1 MEKLIGVK
9 WGDLSEE
16 TKEFL
21 LEKSFYEGVGA
32 CIIDLTEN
40 LSVAGTVVRDEEVEI
55 IVDDEAILYDP
66 SQGIVCEARKLELD
80 ISKVMTVNEAAAK
93 WGIAES
99 NIRYSINAR
108 KFIPGVDYR
117 KAGRITLITREAMIK
132 LYGPIKEDQ
141 EN

>member
-1 MEKLIGVK
+1 MEKLIGVR
-9 WGDLSEE
+9 WGALSEE

-21 LEKSFYEGVGA
+21 LEKAFYEGDGD

-40 LSVAGTVVRDEEVEI
+40 LSVVGTVVRDEEVEI

-66 SQGIVCEARKLELD
+66 VQGVIFESKKIEFD
-80 ISKVMTVNEAAAK
+80 INKVMTVNEAAAK

-108 KFIPGVDYR
+108 KFVPGIDYR
-117 KAGRITLITREAMIK
+117 KAGRITLITSEAMEK
-132 LYGPIKEDQ
+132 VYGKI
-141 EN
+141 